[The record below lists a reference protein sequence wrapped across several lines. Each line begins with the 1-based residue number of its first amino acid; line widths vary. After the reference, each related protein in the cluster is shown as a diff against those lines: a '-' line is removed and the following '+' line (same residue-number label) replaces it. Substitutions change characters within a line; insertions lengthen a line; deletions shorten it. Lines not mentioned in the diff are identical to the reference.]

1 MDGQILKGEKGR
13 EVSKNEN
20 GKNFEINDRP
30 RMQLKFKFV
39 REFITI
45 TKQTNSKRPIIFKTF
60 LLHLNKR
67 DTKCPFKSDLRL
79 VL

>member
-30 RMQLKFKFV
+30 RMQLKF
-39 REFITI
+39 
-45 TKQTNSKRPIIFKTF
+45 
-60 LLHLNKR
+60 
-67 DTKCPFKSDLRL
+67 
-79 VL
+79 